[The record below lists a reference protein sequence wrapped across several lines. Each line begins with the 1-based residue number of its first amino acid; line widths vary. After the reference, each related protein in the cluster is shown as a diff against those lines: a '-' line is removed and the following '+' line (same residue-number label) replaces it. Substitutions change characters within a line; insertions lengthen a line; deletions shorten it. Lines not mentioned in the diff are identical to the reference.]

1 MIYVMSDLHGN
12 YDKYIEMLDLI
23 HFSDKDTLYILGDV
37 VDHGED
43 WLKILYGM
51 IRRYNV
57 YSILGNHEYIAIHCL
72 KRLKNEITEES
83 LNELTEEKI

>member
-1 MIYVMSDLHGN
+1 
-12 YDKYIEMLDLI
+12 
-23 HFSDKDTLYILGDV
+23 
-37 VDHGED
+37 
-43 WLKILYGM
+43 M

-83 LNELTEEKI
+83 LNELTEEKFRDYLNE